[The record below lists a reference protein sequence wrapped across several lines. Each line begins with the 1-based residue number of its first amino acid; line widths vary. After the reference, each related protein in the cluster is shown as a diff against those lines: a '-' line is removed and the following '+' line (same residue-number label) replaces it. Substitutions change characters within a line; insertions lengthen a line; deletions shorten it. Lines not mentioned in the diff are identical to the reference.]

1 MKPDALSAQAL
12 HAWLRGRRSARR
24 FLPDPVPAET
34 LQRVLETATYAPNA
48 HNRQPWRFVILESE
62 TSRRQLAEELGRDFA
77 AVLQAEGLDA
87 EQISLQLTRSAN
99 RLQEAPAAVLLCLD
113 AGVLDTHVDPART
126 QGELHMAMQ
135 SVALAG
141 GQLLL
146 AAHAEGLGGVWVCAP
161 LFAQPAARQA
171 LGLPESW
178 QAQGVLLLG
187 APAGEPKPRPRQPID
202 EVTLRV

>member
-1 MKPDALSAQAL
+1 MAAAQLESAEL
-12 HAWLRGRRSARR
+12 HRWLRARRSTRR
-24 FLPDPVPAET
+24 FMAQPVPADM
-34 LQRVLETATYAPNA
+34 LARVLETAAYAPNA

-62 TSRRQLAEELGRDFA
+62 DSRRQLGEELGREFA
-77 AVLQAEGLDA
+77 AALQAEGLSA
-87 EQISLQLTRSAN
+87 EQIAVQLARSTA

-113 AGVLDTHVDPART
+113 ASVLDTYADPVRT

-161 LFAQPAARQA
+161 LFAQQAARQA
-171 LGLPESW
+171 LGLPQSW

-187 APAGEPKPRPRQPID
+187 YPASEPAPRPRQPLD
-202 EVTLRV
+202 EIVRRV

>member
-1 MKPDALSAQAL
+1 MAAAQLDSAEL
-12 HAWLRGRRSARR
+12 HRWLRARRSTRR
-24 FLPDPVPAET
+24 FMAQPVPADV
-34 LQRVLETATYAPNA
+34 LARVLETAAYAPNA

-62 TSRRQLAEELGRDFA
+62 DSRRQLAEELGREFA
-77 AVLQAEGLDA
+77 AALQAEGLGE
-87 EQISLQLTRSAN
+87 EQIAAQLARSAA

-113 AGVLDTHVDPART
+113 ASVLDTYADPART
-126 QGELHMAMQ
+126 QGELQMAMQ

-161 LFAQPAARQA
+161 LFAQQAARQA
-171 LGLPESW
+171 LGLPQSW

-187 APAGEPKPRPRQPID
+187 YPAGEPAPRPRQPMD
-202 EVTLRV
+202 EIVRRV